1 MAARLPVILR
11 RDLSQKRDQEPKL
24 LDYFAIETP
33 VRRIHDE
40 VQPVGKG
47 CEFFFAHFFL
57 CSELFRPVRRMR
69 SEYLKFAGSPSNLQ
83 PQMGH
88 AGIARRIVWGVSRIS

>member
-1 MAARLPVILR
+1 M
-11 RDLSQKRDQEPKL
+11 SFFQKRDQEPKL
-24 LDYFAIETP
+24 LDFFAVEPP

-47 CEFFFAHFFL
+47 YEFFFAHFFP
-57 CSELFRPVRRMR
+57 CSELFRHVRRMR
-69 SEYLKFAGSPSNLQ
+69 SEYTEFAGSPSNLQ

-88 AGIARRIVWGVSRIS
+88 ADSVRRIV